1 MIILYTLWMVLKTLD
16 AIWTR
21 WLNERSQGSMDQRI
35 RMSLDGSEKSKA
47 RPGLQDA
54 GC

>member
-16 AIWTR
+16 AIWMG

-35 RMSLDGSEKSKA
+35 RLDLDGPEGSEVQ
-47 RPGLQDA
+47 PGLQDA